1 MPAQIRFGQN
11 DSFPRWRRHS
21 FFRVHQSL
29 GISDQWIFFSE
40 YFLGCANLS
49 EYWISEWQWK
59 NLISRVSSTQWNQ
72 NIHVTFMTFVTFI
85 YVTFV
90 TFIFVNDGAKNWLLY
105 QKANWTIERS
115 GSKKTKQLLNIMNC
129 YCVWYFGWQIWDVL
143 KGCPLME

>member
-21 FFRVHQSL
+21 FFRVHQSV

-59 NLISRVSSTQWNQ
+59 NLISSETK
-72 NIHVTFMTFVTFI
+72 TFMWHLWHLWLL
-85 YVTFV
+85 YMWHLWHLYLWHLWHLCLLKYK
-90 TFIFVNDGAKNWLLY
+90 DGAKNWLLY

-115 GSKKTKQLLNIMNC
+115 GSKKTKQLLNIMNFL
-129 YCVWYFGWQIWDVL
+129 YICVIFWMKNL
-143 KGCPLME
+143 GC